1 VSANIAS
8 NFKIHNTL
16 IIFYFAKLLILSIF
30 KKNSVMSKPKIAIN
44 GLGRIGRLVF
54 QILFDRNNVDIVA
67 INDIAPNDALVYLL
81 KYDTAQGRWEKD
93 IKEIEDKF
101 YIDDKI
107 INSTSVGEISSL
119 PWKEYGVDVVI
130 ECSGRYRNR
139 TQLEEHIKSGAKKVV
154 ISAPA
159 DSTVKTIV
167 LGINDN
173 DILPEDNVISNASC
187 TTNCLAPMAKVLHEN
202 FGIVNGIMNTV
213 HAYTGDQ
220 KLHDTIHP
228 TDFRRARAAAQNIVP
243 TTSNANKALE
253 WVMPELKG
261 KIIGGAMRVPVIVG
275 SNTELY
281 CTLEK
286 DISIEEINAAF
297 KQAASTNLAG
307 ILQYTED
314 PIVSSD
320 IIHNPYSCIF
330 DAGLTQKVGNM
341 YKIVGWYD
349 NEYGYA
355 NRLAEMVEKVAKQ

>member
-1 VSANIAS
+1 M
-8 NFKIHNTL
+8 K
-16 IIFYFAKLLILSIF
+16 
-30 KKNSVMSKPKIAIN
+30 MDKPKIAIN

-54 QILFDRNNVDIVA
+54 QILFDRNRVDIIA

-81 KYDTAQGRWEKD
+81 KYDTAQGRWEKE
-93 IKEIEDKF
+93 IKELDNKF

-107 INSTSVGEISSL
+107 ILSTSIGEISQL
-119 PWKEYGVDVVI
+119 PWKDLGVDVVI
-130 ECSGRYRNR
+130 ECSGRYR
-139 TQLEEHIKSGAKKVV
+139 TKLQLEEHRNAGAKKVV

-159 DSTVKTIV
+159 DKEVKTIV

-173 DILPEDNVISNASC
+173 AILADDYIISNASC
-187 TTNCLAPMAKVLHEN
+187 TTNCLAPMVKVLHEN

-281 CTLEK
+281 CILEK
-286 DISIEEINAAF
+286 DVSIEEINAVF
-297 KQAASTNLAG
+297 KNAAQNQLNG
-307 ILQYTED
+307 ILEYTED

-320 IIHNPYSCIF
+320 IIHNPHSCIF

-355 NRLAEMVEKVAKQ
+355 NRLAEMVEKVAFAKY

>member
-1 VSANIAS
+1 MKMN
-8 NFKIHNTL
+8 
-16 IIFYFAKLLILSIF
+16 
-30 KKNSVMSKPKIAIN
+30 KPKIAIN

-54 QILFDRNNVDIVA
+54 QILFDRNRVDIIA

-93 IKEIEDKF
+93 IKELDNKF
-101 YIDDKI
+101 YIDDKMI
-107 INSTSVGEISSL
+107 LSTSIGEINLL
-119 PWKEYGVDVVI
+119 PWKDLGVDVVI
-130 ECSGRYRNR
+130 ECSGRYR
-139 TQLEEHIKSGAKKVV
+139 TKLQLEEHRNAGAKKVV

-159 DSTVKTIV
+159 DKEVKTIV

-173 DILPEDNVISNASC
+173 AILANDYIISNASC
-187 TTNCLAPMAKVLHEN
+187 TTNCLAPMVKVLQEN

-281 CTLEK
+281 CILEK
-286 DISIEEINAAF
+286 DVSIEEINAVF
-297 KQAASTNLAG
+297 KNAAQNQLNG
-307 ILQYTED
+307 ILEYTED

-320 IIHNPYSCIF
+320 IIHNPHSCIF

-355 NRLAEMVEKVAKQ
+355 NRLAEMVEKVAFAKS